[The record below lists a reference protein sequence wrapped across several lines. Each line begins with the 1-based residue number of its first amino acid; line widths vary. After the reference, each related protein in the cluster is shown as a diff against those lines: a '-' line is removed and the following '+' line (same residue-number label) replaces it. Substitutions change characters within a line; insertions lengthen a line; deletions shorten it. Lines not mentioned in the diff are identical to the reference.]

1 MKLNRCMLSAV
12 ITTGVI
18 GLATAL
24 WADPAHAKKCPE
36 CGVVSEL
43 KTVKKEGEGSGVG
56 AIAGGV
62 VGGVLGH
69 QVGGGRGKDVATV
82 AGAAG
87 GAYVGHQMEKK
98 SKTKTEY
105 QVLVKMEEGN
115 TRTFTFGSESQF
127 RVGDKVKIV
136 NGKLQR
142 Q

>member
-1 MKLNRCMLSAV
+1 MKFNRCLLSAP
-12 ITTGVI
+12 ITLAI
-18 GLATAL
+18 IATATLL
-24 WADPAHAKKCPE
+24 WSAPADAKKCPE
-36 CGVVSEL
+36 CGVVTDL

-105 QVLVKMEEGN
+105 QVVVKMEEGN
-115 TRTFTFGSESQF
+115 SRTFTYSAETAYK
-127 RVGDKVKIV
+127 VGDKIKVV
-136 NGKLQR
+136 NGKLTR